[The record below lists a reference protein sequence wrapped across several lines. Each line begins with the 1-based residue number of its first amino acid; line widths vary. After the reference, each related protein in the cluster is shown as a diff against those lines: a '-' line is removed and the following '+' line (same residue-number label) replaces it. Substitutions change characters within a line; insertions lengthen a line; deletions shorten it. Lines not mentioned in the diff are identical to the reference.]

1 MHDFGKLAYLDVHK
15 TGSSYVSDFP
25 NNCCILQQVRYSKH
39 DWLREDYRQDC
50 FYFIT
55 VRNPVDMWSSLY
67 RYGLDGKGDVF
78 NRLRKAELLSSY
90 DNFDNFLSFC
100 LDEENANLLGFGY
113 SSEISNFIGF
123 MSFRFLKLSLQYPM
137 KKIQRCIKEKINL
150 QTLESNFIT
159 NFEIKNERLAEELLI
174 LSLEICPQYFDASM
188 VKKYVGFNIK
198 KNESKKSKSHIEN
211 LNKKILEKVYSKEWL
226 LMSRYQ
232 EN

>member
-1 MHDFGKLAYLDVHK
+1 
-15 TGSSYVSDFP
+15 
-25 NNCCILQQVRYSKH
+25 
-39 DWLREDYRQDC
+39 
-50 FYFIT
+50 
-55 VRNPVDMWSSLY
+55 
-67 RYGLDGKGDVF
+67 
-78 NRLRKAELLSSY
+78 
-90 DNFDNFLSFC
+90 
-100 LDEENANLLGFGY
+100 
-113 SSEISNFIGF
+113 
-123 MSFRFLKLSLQYPM
+123 M